1 MTLTNAI
8 KLIFFSFFLFLYNQ
22 TYSQKIKKETL
33 YILFKK
39 NDGKQPEFKGKKFI
53 NSHGLNFNLIKK
65 GTFIHKKGMKRDT
78 LCVSELKKYKLTDEN
93 DIEKKA
99 DLWRKKNEKQL
110 KKEYG
115 KLYRQAFEYK
125 NNIFN
130 TYLIEKISPKKIVI
144 YEVKF
149 RNEGVIE

>member
-1 MTLTNAI
+1 MILTNVI
-8 KLIFFSFFLFLYNQ
+8 KLISFSFFLFLYNQ
-22 TYSQKIKKETL
+22 TYCQKIEKETI

-39 NDGKQPEFKGKKFI
+39 SDKVSDKSLGKKFVTKKGI
-53 NSHGLNFNLIKK
+53 NFNLYKHYF
-65 GTFIHKKGMKRDT
+65 TNFTNLDRDT